1 MKTHL
6 PFLTVLLSAGTVSAA
21 EPTADQTEFFET
33 KIRPL
38 LVESCY
44 KCHST
49 EAGKDKG
56 GLLLDTRDAL
66 RKGGDTGPAI
76 VPGEPAKSL
85 LIKAIRREDPDTA
98 MPPKGKGEGLTKE
111 QIENFET
118 WIKGGAFDPRTGTV
132 AKSVIQGLMEQ
143 AKTHWAFQPLP
154 RTPVAVGA
162 SGNLVDG
169 LFPAKQAPA
178 DARTLIRRAT
188 LTLIGLPPSPERV
201 DTFTTAYARNP
212 EGAFAELTEEL
223 LNSPQYGERWGRHWL
238 DVARYADNMGA
249 IFNGDDSYPFAFT
262 YRDWVI
268 RSMNEDK
275 PYDRFVMEQLAA
287 DLLPGFKPDQNAS
300 LAALGFLTLG
310 RRTDR
315 RVDENV
321 YDDRIDVIS
330 RGLLGL
336 TVGCARCHD
345 HKLEPIPT
353 TDYYSLFGILRSCTE
368 PESYP
373 VLKPQ
378 ADTPESR
385 EFDKLNR
392 VACAEYIRVH
402 ALEADRSMSAIRSRL
417 GDYLL
422 AARDGNYEDSYT
434 NKKVV
439 SDVLNPRRLN
449 TGVYNRTVKAWD
461 KWVKAHPELFGPWLE
476 LAALDGADF
485 GNKAE
490 VLCQAFGKNTDKKLH
505 PAVARVFQKVHP
517 KELRDIADCYNN
529 LWAVEVDGPWAEKW
543 RAQIVKATAPTEEEL
558 GLPTPQLETRAIDR
572 LNTVEKEQP
581 LPDHDAQTLRATLLS
596 DGSPFVFT
604 GKDFLSNKLYL
615 NRDVAE
621 GLRRT
626 VSKAHTE
633 LAAHAGAPVR
643 LMALQESVPVTS
655 KVYIRGNPRTLGAE
669 APRAWF
675 AALRTPETPVFPKE
689 QSGRLQLAQQI
700 ASRDNPLTA
709 RVIVNRVWGWHFGE
723 GLVKTPSDFGL
734 RGDRPVN
741 QELLDSLAVWFMD
754 NGWSL
759 KKLHRL
765 LMSSKAWQQQQRTQ
779 PLDFEAFRD
788 STLAV
793 SGGLDTR
800 LGGKPDDL
808 SKVSST
814 RRTVYALV
822 DRKSLPNLFRNFDF
836 PDPSSTAPQRSR
848 TALTPQALF
857 LLNSS
862 FVVERA
868 RSLAKLAHP
877 SGGTE
882 QDATAVRSLYQLVFQ
897 RNPSEAEVQ
906 RALEYVA
913 AYPKNDVVMPEVNDW
928 SYGSGK
934 FDAETQRVVGFA
946 ALKFAGDKVAGAGG
960 MELRRDGG
968 QPAKDGAIVRRW
980 IAPKD
985 GLVDIYAEL
994 AHLSKEGDG
1003 VTSRIVSSRNGLL
1016 GEWTAEHRAVQT
1028 TLNDVEVKVGDTLD
1042 FLTECR
1048 GDPKGDTFRWAPT
1061 ITMPKVEMPGM
1072 AGMAMRWDA
1081 KGNFMDPSKL
1091 PAPLNAWEEFAHVL
1105 LLSNEFAVV
1114 D

>member
-1 MKTHL
+1 MKIIL
-6 PFLTVLLSAGTVSAA
+6 PLLPALVSVGAFAA
-21 EPTADQTEFFET
+21 ELTPTQTEFFET
-33 KIRPL
+33 KIRPV

-49 EAGKDKG
+49 GAGKDKG
-56 GLLLDTRDAL
+56 GLLLDTRDGL
-66 RKGGDTGPAI
+66 LKGGDTGPAI
-76 VPGEPAKSL
+76 VPGDPQKSL
-85 LIKAIRREDPDTA
+85 LLKAVHRDDPDTA
-98 MPPKGKGEGLTKE
+98 MPPKGKGEPLSKE
-111 QIENFET
+111 QISDLEQ
-118 WIKGGAFDPRTGTV
+118 WVKSGAPDPRTGTV
-132 AKSVIQGLMEQ
+132 AKSVIQGLLEQ

-154 RTPVAVGA
+154 HPAVSGGP
-162 SGNLVDG
+162 SGNLIDG
-169 LFPAKQAPA
+169 LLPTKQPSA
-178 DARTLIRRAT
+178 DARTLIRRAALT
-188 LTLIGLPPSPERV
+188 LTGLPPSPERV
-201 DTFTTAYARNP
+201 DAFAAAYLINP
-212 EGAFAELTEEL
+212 GAAFAELTEEFL
-223 LNSPQYGERWGRHWL
+223 ASPQYGERWGRHWM

-249 IFNGDDSYPFAFT
+249 IFSGDDSYPFAFT

-287 DLLPGFKPDQNAS
+287 DLLPEFKPDNNGS

-353 TDYYSLFGILRSCTE
+353 ADYYSLFGILRSCTE
-368 PESYP
+368 PASYP

-378 ADTPESR
+378 PETPESR
-385 EFDKLNR
+385 EFEKLNKP
-392 VACAEYIRVH
+392 ACTEYIRVH
-402 ALEADRSMSAIRSRL
+402 ALEAERSMSAIRSRL

-422 AARDGNYEDSYT
+422 AARDGNYQDSYT
-434 NKKVV
+434 NKKVTA
-439 SDVLNPRRLN
+439 DVLNPRRLN
-449 TGVYNRTVKAWD
+449 TGVYNRTVKVWD

-476 LAALDGADF
+476 LVALDGQDF
-485 GNKAE
+485 ESKATI
-490 VLCQAFGKNTDKKLH
+490 LCQAFGKNADKKLH
-505 PAVARVFQKVHP
+505 PAVARVFQKVQP
-517 KELRDIADCYNN
+517 KGMRDIADCYNN

-543 RAQIVKATAPTEEEL
+543 RAQIVKASVPTEEEL
-558 GLPTPQLETRAIDR
+558 GLPTTQLETRAIDR

-581 LPDHDAQTLRATLLS
+581 LPDKDAQTLRATLLS
-596 DGSPFVFT
+596 DGSPLVFT
-604 GKDFLSNKLYL
+604 GKDFISNKLYM

-626 VSKAHTE
+626 VTKAHAE
-633 LAAHAGAPVR
+633 LASHAGAPLR
-643 LMALQESVPVTS
+643 LMALQESAPVTS

-675 AALRTPETPVFPKE
+675 AALRTPETPVFPKD

-723 GLVKTPSDFGL
+723 GLVKTASDFGL
-734 RGDRPVN
+734 RGERPVN

-754 NGWSL
+754 NGWSF

-765 LMSSKAWQQQQRTQ
+765 LISSKAWQQQQRTQ

-793 SGGLDTR
+793 SGGLDPR
-800 LGGKPDDL
+800 MGGKPDDL
-808 SKVSST
+808 STVSSP

-836 PDPSSTAPQRSR
+836 PDPNATAPQRSK

-862 FVVERA
+862 FVVDRA

-877 SGGTE
+877 SGE
-882 QDATAVRSLYQLVFQ
+882 PVPDATAVRALYRLVFQ
-897 RNPSEAEVQ
+897 RNPSDVETQ
-906 RALEYVA
+906 RALNYVA

-934 FDAETQRVVGFA
+934 FDTEKQRVTGFVP
-946 ALKFAGDKVAGAGG
+946 LKFAGNKVAGNGG
-960 MELRRDGG
+960 MELSRDGG
-968 QPAKDGAIVRRW
+968 QPAKEGAIIRRW

-985 GLVDIYAEL
+985 GMVDIYAEL

-1028 TLNDVEVKVGDTLD
+1028 TLNDVEVKAGDTLD

-1091 PAPLNAWEEFAHVL
+1091 PAPLNSWEEFAHVL